1 MQARISSEGMNRTC
15 TPRLDGD
22 ILNRLWA
29 YTDLFRPDFR
39 FRRQAAWAAVY
50 LRALLQDG
58 ERKSIEPMV
67 QRVPLPPDLL
77 VRDPVQALQ
86 NFVNQSS
93 WDEQKVWKRYRA
105 HMAKTFANPH
115 AIFIVDDTSFPKDG
129 AHSVG
134 VQRQYCGALG
144 KKDNCQCAVSLHYV
158 GIRGHFPL
166 ALRLYLPES
175 WLADPVRLDK
185 AGVPGESRRFQTKG
199 EIALD
204 LLDQVRGEGLPGQIV
219 VTDAGYGVSQDL
231 RDRLAARGL
240 YFVAGVT
247 EEFVVFTAPPS
258 WVLPAPRGRGRPRTR
273 PRLAEDNPHP
283 ESVGALARRL
293 PRQLLSWRE
302 GTKGALSAR
311 FSWDRVWPAQG
322 WEDGDC
328 AGAEP
333 VWLLIE
339 EQADGQLKYAF
350 SNLPAETPLSEG
362 VVYWKSRW
370 PVEQGYQQMKSELG
384 LDHFEGRSWRGLH
397 HHACLVMLAFG
408 FLALERHRAAPAPM
422 MLPDKESEAE
432 EGGMGGDGKRGRTS
446 RRSPCPEF
454 AGPCRG

>member
-1 MQARISSEGMNRTC
+1 MKRTY
-15 TPRLDGD
+15 TPPLDDD

-29 YTDLFRPDFR
+29 YTNLFRPDFR
-39 FRRQAAWAAVY
+39 FQRQAAWAAVY
-50 LRALLQDG
+50 LRALLQNG
-58 ERKSIEPMV
+58 ERKSIEPLA
-67 QRVPLPPDLL
+67 QRVPLPPDLK

-86 NFVNQSS
+86 NFANQSP

-105 HMAKTFANPH
+105 HIAKTFATPH
-115 AIFIVDDTSFPKDG
+115 AVFIVDDTSFPKDG
-129 AHSVG
+129 RHSVG

-158 GIRGHFPL
+158 GTRGHFPL
-166 ALRLYLPES
+166 AMRLYLPES
-175 WLADPVRLDK
+175 WINDPVRLDE
-185 AGVPGESRRFQTKG
+185 AGVPTEFRRLKTKG

-219 VTDAGYGVSQDL
+219 ITDAGYGVSQDF

-247 EEFVVFTAPPS
+247 EDLVVFTAPPS
-258 WVLPAPRGRGRPRTR
+258 WILPAPAGRGRPRTR
-273 PRLAEDNPHP
+273 PQLAEDHPRP
-283 ESVGALARRL
+283 ESVQALGQRL
-293 PRQLLSWRE
+293 LRQPLSWRA
-302 GTKGALSAR
+302 GTKGALAAQ
-311 FSWDRVWPAQG
+311 FSWVRVWPAHG
-322 WEDGDC
+322 WESGDC
-328 AGAEP
+328 AGAEA

-339 EQADGQLKYAF
+339 EPADGQLKYAF

-384 LDHFEGRSWRGLH
+384 LGHFEGRSWRGFH

-408 FLALERHRAAPAPM
+408 FLALERHRAAPTLA
-422 MLPDKESEAE
+422 MLPEKESETG
-432 EGGMGGDGKRGRTS
+432 EGGMRGDGKKGVNCQ
-446 RRSPCPEF
+446 RSPCLGF
-454 AGPCRG
+454 AGPCSG